1 MSSSDEAWIQHLF
14 VFHSIFAVVSGAIA
28 VLYPSFWH
36 VFFTFD
42 DKGQHRELLDTAIQL
57 YGALIFGQSI
67 LVYTFRSQLFTPRGG
82 QPSAFTRQ
90 LRQGVCLA
98 YTIVFALSFCF
109 VVKAQIMGVMNVA
122 ANVNSVLFLG
132 LAGAYGVLLFR
143 STSGAPKRLAL

>member
-1 MSSSDEAWIQHLF
+1 MSSSDETWIQYLF

-67 LVYTFRSQLFTPRGG
+67 LVYTFRSQLFTPRG
-82 QPSAFTRQ
+82 QPSPFSRQ

-98 YTIVFALSFCF
+98 YTVVFALSFCF
-109 VVKAQIMGVMNVA
+109 VIKAQIVGVMNFA
-122 ANVNSVLFLG
+122 ANLNSLMFLG
-132 LAGAYGVLLFR
+132 LAASYGVLLFR